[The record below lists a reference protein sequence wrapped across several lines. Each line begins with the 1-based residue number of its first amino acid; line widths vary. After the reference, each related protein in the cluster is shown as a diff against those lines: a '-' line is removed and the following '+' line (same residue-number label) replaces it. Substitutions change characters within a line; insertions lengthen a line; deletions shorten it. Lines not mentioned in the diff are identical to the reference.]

1 MAVSGLLPNRIALPA
16 GPVQGFRTR
25 AASCHGAILIPRTAQ
40 IQKKDIA
47 RLDRILA
54 LLGSDHPGERAAAA
68 LKAVAFL
75 KRHELSWLDVL
86 EGRALPRGNV
96 RPRRLD
102 SSDDDLKAAESR
114 LRQMRAHNDA
124 LERQIKRLKT
134 TIDALQPPK

>member
-1 MAVSGLLPNRIALPA
+1 MVRSSFPGRRK
-16 GPVQGFRTR
+16 FRRKTSR
-25 AASCHGAILIPRTAQ
+25 GSTASWRCW
-40 IQKKDIA
+40 A
-47 RLDRILA
+47 R
-54 LLGSDHPGERAAAA
+54 DHPGERAAAA

>member
-1 MAVSGLLPNRIALPA
+1 M
-16 GPVQGFRTR
+16 
-25 AASCHGAILIPRTAQ
+25 AASIRTLQ

-54 LLGSDHPGERAAAA
+54 LLASDQPGERAAAA
-68 LKAVAFL
+68 LKAIAFL
-75 KRHELSWLDVL
+75 KKHELTWLDVL
-86 EGRALPRGNV
+86 EGRAVPRGNV
-96 RPRRLD
+96 RPHRLD

-134 TIDALQPPK
+134 TIETLQEPK